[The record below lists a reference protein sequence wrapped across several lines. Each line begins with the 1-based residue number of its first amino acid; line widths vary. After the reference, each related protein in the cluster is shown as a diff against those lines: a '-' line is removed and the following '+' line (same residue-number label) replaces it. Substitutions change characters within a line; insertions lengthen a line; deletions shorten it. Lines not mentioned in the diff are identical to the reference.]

1 MPDRR
6 KRRTMRA
13 VTLGVKHAARAPPVQ
28 LESLAPHRDH
38 VVRYAQWTDE
48 MRVDEKERGVI

>member
-6 KRRTMRA
+6 KRRAMRA

-28 LESLAPHRDH
+28 LEGLAPRRDH
-38 VVRYAQWTDE
+38 VVRYAQWTDDVF
-48 MRVDEKERGVI
+48 VDEKERGVI

>member
-1 MPDRR
+1 MPDRP

-28 LESLAPHRDH
+28 FEGLAHHHGH
-38 VVRYAQWTDE
+38 VVRYAQWTDD
-48 MRVDEKERGVI
+48 MLVDEKERGVI

>member
-6 KRRTMRA
+6 KRRAIRA

-28 LESLAPHRDH
+28 LEGLAPHRDH
-38 VVRYAQWTDE
+38 VVRYAQWTDDVF
-48 MRVDEKERGVI
+48 VDET

>member
-1 MPDRR
+1 
-6 KRRTMRA
+6 MRA

-28 LESLAPHRDH
+28 FEGLAHHHGH
-38 VVRYAQWTDE
+38 VVRYAQWIDE